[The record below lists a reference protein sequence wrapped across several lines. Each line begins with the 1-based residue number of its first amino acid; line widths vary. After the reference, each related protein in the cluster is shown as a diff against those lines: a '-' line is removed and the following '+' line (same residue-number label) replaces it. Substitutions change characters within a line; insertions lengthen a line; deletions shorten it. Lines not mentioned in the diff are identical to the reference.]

1 MTLSLNGQTIP
12 NEGDV
17 LASDIGEGG
26 DGGTGMNDGG
36 LLCITNRIECCRGAD
51 NPNGGA
57 QGYWYFPNG
66 NAVGI
71 RGDHTTGDFFYRNRD
86 ARIVRLNRFGTSTPP
101 ERGRFSC
108 VVPNATGDMMTVY
121 VNIGECHRHKLWTVK
136 LRILYPILFHS
147 SGPATSYTSTHRAS
161 YDYHQ

>member
-26 DGGTGMNDGG
+26 NDMTAMGGG
-36 LLCITNRIECCRGAD
+36 LLCITDSSSCCRDGD
-51 NPNGGA
+51 NPNGGG
-57 QGYWYFPNG
+57 QGEWYFPNG
-66 NAVGI
+66 NQVEIQGT
-71 RGDHTTGDFFYRNRD
+71 RTGDFFYRNRD

-121 VNIGECHRHKLWTVK
+121 VNINIGKCHGTN
-136 LRILYPILFHS
+136 
-147 SGPATSYTSTHRAS
+147 
-161 YDYHQ
+161 